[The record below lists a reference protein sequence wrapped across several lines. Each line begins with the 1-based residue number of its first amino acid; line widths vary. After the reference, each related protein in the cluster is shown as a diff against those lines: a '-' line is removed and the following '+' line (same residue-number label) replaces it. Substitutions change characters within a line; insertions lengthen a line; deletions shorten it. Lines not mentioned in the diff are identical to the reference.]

1 MNHLLSSPF
10 LPFPLGTPRP
20 HLSPSSQVTS
30 VFSEGSLLLP
40 GCCKGSLSSPFPGS
54 QLLSPD
60 PRFQLPW
67 AKTENKKRRTW
78 LDPHPQFSISEG
90 LPAPATLP
98 PPPAS
103 SLHARSWDGRAVK
116 EDVLPETKAKPA
128 TPFPPPNKS
137 IGGLGCFFSSPPSL
151 DVLRGVAQKLFFQE
165 VRGLW
170 SDVLAYSQP
179 SLAAGRGLLEAEAG
193 QRVN

>member
-1 MNHLLSSPF
+1 M
-10 LPFPLGTPRP
+10 
-20 HLSPSSQVTS
+20 
-30 VFSEGSLLLP
+30 
-40 GCCKGSLSSPFPGS
+40 
-54 QLLSPD
+54 
-60 PRFQLPW
+60 
-67 AKTENKKRRTW
+67 
-78 LDPHPQFSISEG
+78 
-90 LPAPATLP
+90 
-98 PPPAS
+98 
-103 SLHARSWDGRAVK
+103 K

-137 IGGLGCFFSSPPSL
+137 IGGLGCFFSSPP
-151 DVLRGVAQKLFFQE
+151 RGVAQKLFFQE